1 MGIKIN
7 ALDLSIVERLG
18 SSDVAKVHQLFYSA
32 KLLWMFLQQSYYK
45 KVKCGR
51 IW

>member
-7 ALDLSIVERLG
+7 APDLSIVESLG

-32 KLLWMFLQQSYYK
+32 KLSWMFLQQGLSSSVYA
-45 KVKCGR
+45 GAG
-51 IW
+51 